1 MSIGWSSEGFWGLLI
16 YGMLVAFSCEYVL
29 DLMNGLD
36 LKVWN
41 IGFIIVGLGWQL
53 SCLAGSAGLLH
64 LIKKMRR

>member
-1 MSIGWSSEGFWGLLI
+1 MV
-16 YGMLVAFSCEYVL
+16 VAFSCEYVL

-41 IGFIIVGLGWQL
+41 IGFIIVGLGWQF